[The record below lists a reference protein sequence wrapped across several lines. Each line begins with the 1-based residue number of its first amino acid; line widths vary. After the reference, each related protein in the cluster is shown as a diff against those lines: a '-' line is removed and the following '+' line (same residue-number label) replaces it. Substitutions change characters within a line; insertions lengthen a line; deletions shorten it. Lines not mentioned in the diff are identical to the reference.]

1 MKNDLGRD
9 EIKKLVIS
17 IAIPSMI
24 AQFVNVLYS
33 IVDRMYIGH
42 LPGIGALSLA
52 GVGICGPVVTMI
64 GAFASLIGVGGAPLA
79 SIAMGEKNN
88 EKAKKIIGNAF
99 LMMLFVSIAV
109 VCAIYPFREKM
120 LYLFGASVST
130 IPYALAYFEI
140 YLLGTPFALLAVGMN
155 NFINCQGYAKI
166 GMISVLIGAV
176 TNIALDPIFMYVLN
190 LSVAGAAI
198 ATVISQLVSAI
209 FVLCV
214 LKSHILTVRLE
225 LVKFDLQT
233 CLHILKIGFTQFVI
247 IAFDNVMIIAMNA
260 ILQRYGGKEMGDIL
274 ITANTIVQS
283 FMLIVT
289 MPLGGISGGTQC
301 ILSYNYGAYLT
312 DRVKEAL
319 RYITL
324 ACISYC
330 TFMFIVSWF
339 CGKYFIYLFSTDA
352 SVIKVATQALH
363 LMTLFIIPLGMQ
375 YAFVDG
381 MTALGQVRIS
391 LPLSFFRKAV
401 YFVALFLLPY
411 FYGAEMTFAAESIS
425 DIVAPIVS
433 FIVVKRSLNHIL
445 QWRLAMREN

>member
-176 TNIALDPIFMYVLN
+176 TNIVQSCFSN
-190 LSVAGAAI
+190 
-198 ATVISQLVSAI
+198 
-209 FVLCV
+209 
-214 LKSHILTVRLE
+214 
-225 LVKFDLQT
+225 
-233 CLHILKIGFTQFVI
+233 ILKCWF
-247 IAFDNVMIIAMNA
+247 
-260 ILQRYGGKEMGDIL
+260 
-274 ITANTIVQS
+274 S
-283 FMLIVT
+283 F
-289 MPLGGISGGTQC
+289 
-301 ILSYNYGAYLT
+301 
-312 DRVKEAL
+312 
-319 RYITL
+319 
-324 ACISYC
+324 YC
-330 TFMFIVSWF
+330 TKSFS
-339 CGKYFIYLFSTDA
+339 FIY
-352 SVIKVATQALH
+352 
-363 LMTLFIIPLGMQ
+363 
-375 YAFVDG
+375 
-381 MTALGQVRIS
+381 IS
-391 LPLSFFRKAV
+391 MKMNSFFIFF
-401 YFVALFLLPY
+401 YF
-411 FYGAEMTFAAESIS
+411 
-425 DIVAPIVS
+425 S
-433 FIVVKRSLNHIL
+433 FIRFI
-445 QWRLAMREN
+445 